1 MIGFLAIAFL
11 AGVLSCASTCFLPLV
26 PAYVTYMGGRA
37 AADSNRT
44 PVRQQ
49 LRVLSNALLFVAGFT
64 TAFVALGA
72 AAGLIGADLQAYK
85 PILAKVAGVALVV
98 MGIALLGGMPWL
110 MRERRFDIAH
120 RLPRGPWAS
129 YVVGLAFA
137 IGWTPC
143 ISPVLTAILIK
154 AADAGTA
161 SQGALLLGA
170 YSAGLGIPFL
180 VAAGLIGTFTR
191 AVARVRGALP
201 AVNMV
206 GAVLMIAM
214 GVLVYTN
221 RLTVLNS
228 YFPVFTLPSL
238 EALSAPGPQGP
249 VSPPPLAAPLKP
261 GQSAPAFSLTDIDG
275 RHVSL
280 TDLRGK
286 AVLITFWATWCIPC
300 REELPAISSAYLAHR
315 NEGFVVVA
323 VNYGQEAPD
332 TIRKFWS
339 QFSLQPPPFPDP
351 DGRVSDAYG
360 VGLKTTG
367 LPVSVFLS
375 RDGKVSSYYPFP
387 LDAEFLR
394 QHLKDIL

>member
-1 MIGFLAIAFL
+1 M
-11 AGVLSCASTCFLPLV
+11 
-26 PAYVTYMGGRA
+26 
-37 AADSNRT
+37 
-44 PVRQQ
+44 RQQ
-49 LRVLSNALLFVAGFT
+49 VRVLGNALLFVAGFT

-72 AAGLIGADLQAYK
+72 AAGLVGADLHAFK
-85 PILAKVAGVALVV
+85 PFLAKAAGVALVV
-98 MGIALLGGMPWL
+98 MGLALLGGVPWL

-161 SQGALLLGA
+161 GEGALLLGA
-170 YSAGLGIPFL
+170 YSAGLGVPFL

-191 AVARVRGALP
+191 AAARLRGALP
-201 AVNMV
+201 VLNTA
-206 GAVLMIAM
+206 GAVIMMAM
-214 GVLVYTN
+214 GVLVFTN

-228 YFPVFTLPSL
+228 YFPIFTLPSL
-238 EALSAPGPQGP
+238 EALSAPVPQP
-249 VSPPPLAAPLKP
+249 SPSLPALGVPLKS
-261 GQSAPAFSLTDIDG
+261 GAPAPTFSLTNIDG
-275 RHVSL
+275 EHVAL
-280 TDLRGK
+280 ADLRGE

-300 REELPAISSAYLAHR
+300 REELLTIKAAYLAHR
-315 NEGFVVVA
+315 NEGFTVVA

-332 TIRKFWS
+332 TVRKFWR
-339 QFSLQPPPFPDP
+339 QLDLVPAPFLDP

-367 LPVSVFLS
+367 LPVSVFIT
-375 RDGKVSSYYPFP
+375 RDGRVSSYIPFP
-387 LDAEFLR
+387 LDAAIIDAR
-394 QHLKDIL
+394 LKAVL